1 MHTQNAEGCRTT
13 KPCNRTCVNFMA
25 AATGNMALAVQ
36 ELDSTRLR
44 LICSLN
50 PTSEPSAQAKPSTV
64 PGATWIASSLKQ
76 YIERLAQPTKAKARA
91 KPRGTQEHKLGEL
104 RTRVELSLAVPHL
117 HNLAGAPR
125 HRCFAFSCNCPVEG

>member
-13 KPCNRTCVNFMA
+13 KPRNRTCVNFMA

-64 PGATWIASSLKQ
+64 PGATWIASFFFKTI
-76 YIERLAQPTKAKARA
+76 Y
-91 KPRGTQEHKLGEL
+91 
-104 RTRVELSLAVPHL
+104 RTASATYKSKSASQASWH
-117 HNLAGAPR
+117 AGAQ
-125 HRCFAFSCNCPVEG
+125 VG